1 MANVVKQ
8 FRYYNDDNAEKNQ
21 PKTAT
26 SPDYVSGNIFKSFFP
41 ILQLGVQA
49 LPGTMLY
56 LNGAIDPVIIGR
68 TGIYELDLEEE
79 VEISDLRF
87 DLYSINA
94 IQNNNNAYLIVDIIY
109 DNGEES

>member
-8 FRYYNDDNAEKNQ
+8 FRYYNDENAAKNQ
-21 PKTAT
+21 PTDAT
-26 SPDYVSGNIFKSFFP
+26 GTDYVSGNVFKTFFP
-41 ILQLGVQA
+41 ILQLGIQS
-49 LPGTMLY
+49 LPGTMFY
-56 LNGAIDPVIIGR
+56 LNNAIDPVIVGR

-79 VEISDLRF
+79 VEISDIRF

-94 IQNNNNAYLIVDIIY
+94 IKDNGNAYLIVDIIY